1 MLDPSAASVA
11 AVSPDHLI
19 LLLHDLLRHLP
30 IVSLQSSTIIF
41 KPKKNAEMR
50 NAMTISRYVP
60 SSSSLT
66 PFEPKAMSTNNNAA
80 PPSGSAADGKFDDL
94 ISLVM
99 QRSRGEVGNDDIED
113 AINSIIGA
121 PAAASARKVKNTD
134 TIVPDEGN
142 YDDDDESDSDE
153 QPQKKRTALETKD
166 YLPPDKET
174 KESIAARNE
183 KLEEI
188 PFGKMGERMLVT
200 FGDGT
205 QPHLDVISSA
215 LLGTRSCLQRAILDA
230 RALHRTAKEQ
240 WHQARAAAVMHSS
253 SSVKDQMKK
262 TIGGELSATVPS
274 AAGDS
279 ELSFRALSGIDPL
292 RFDTPCGFNLE
303 QLETLFPEEMSA
315 YQRWK
320 KMHKA
325 YVENSADDM
334 KQPKIL
340 NDDEDTNTDIKED
353 TEEDKGDDT
362 IDYGGRLNLRL
373 ANFDARTT
381 EMGDDSY
388 LKFADYRKGS
398 FLSKNRGKPTADVK
412 EWKENRQQAPK
423 KRGRPKRTNWQN
435 LHHSC
440 VVFLHW
446 IGFDQ
451 RSALSPPNEETT
463 QALGFLAYDFF
474 GKIVEKAVSLRLE
487 STSSKGKARTLFGSE
502 EPILE
507 LTGGDQL
514 GVDDIERSLAEVKM
528 NSLYSSKDVELGN
541 SSKIAQ
547 LYFGPGFEDRLEL
560 EIDEI
565 FGPKKK
571 KKLSAQELERRKD
584 EETLF
589 SGIAAPPTLLS
600 NINDVLLQNNDDEL
614 KDEEE

>member
-1 MLDPSAASVA
+1 
-11 AVSPDHLI
+11 
-19 LLLHDLLRHLP
+19 
-30 IVSLQSSTIIF
+30 
-41 KPKKNAEMR
+41 
-50 NAMTISRYVP
+50 
-60 SSSSLT
+60 
-66 PFEPKAMSTNNNAA
+66 MSTNNNVAM
-80 PPSGSAADGKFDDL
+80 SSDSAGKFDDL

-99 QRSRGEVGNDDIED
+99 RRSRGEVGNDDIED

-121 PAAASARKVKNTD
+121 PTVAASTRKGTKND
-134 TIVPDEGN
+134 AIIPDEGN
-142 YDDDDESDSDE
+142 YDDDDDESDSAE
-153 QPQKKRTALETKD
+153 PPQKKRAASETD
-166 YLPPDKET
+166 EYLPSDKEA
-174 KESIAARNE
+174 KKAFAARNK

-230 RALHRTAKEQ
+230 RALHRKNKEK
-240 WHQARAAAVMHSS
+240 WHQARAAAMMHDS

-262 TIGGELSATVPS
+262 TTGGELTATVLT
-274 AAGDS
+274 GDS
-279 ELSFRALSGIDPL
+279 ELSFRALGGIDPL
-292 RFDTPCGFNLE
+292 RFDTPCGFGIE
-303 QLETLFPEEMSA
+303 QLNTLFPEEMSA

-325 YVENSADDM
+325 YVENSADDI
-334 KQPKIL
+334 KQPKL
-340 NDDEDTNTDIKED
+340 SNYEDDTNNKNKED
-353 TEEDKGDDT
+353 TEEDGDGGT
-362 IDYGGRLNLRL
+362 LDYGGRLTLRL

-388 LKFADYRKGS
+388 LKFADYRRGS
-398 FLSKNRGKPTADVK
+398 FLSKNTGAATADVK
-412 EWKENRQQAPK
+412 EWKQNKQQK

-446 IGFDQ
+446 VGFDQ

-474 GKIVEKAVSLRLE
+474 GKIVEKAVLLRLE
-487 STSSKGKARTLFGSE
+487 STSSKGKARKLFGSE

-514 GVDDIERSLAEVKM
+514 EIDDIKRSLAEVKM
-528 NSLYSSKDVELGN
+528 NSLYSSTDVELGN

-560 EIDEI
+560 ELDEI
-565 FGPKKK
+565 FGPKK

-589 SGIAAPPTLLS
+589 SGIAAPPTLLT
-600 NINDVLLQNNDDEL
+600 NINDVLVQNNDEEL
-614 KDEEE
+614 KEEEE

>member
-1 MLDPSAASVA
+1 
-11 AVSPDHLI
+11 
-19 LLLHDLLRHLP
+19 
-30 IVSLQSSTIIF
+30 
-41 KPKKNAEMR
+41 
-50 NAMTISRYVP
+50 
-60 SSSSLT
+60 
-66 PFEPKAMSTNNNAA
+66 MSTNNNAA
-80 PPSGSAADGKFDDL
+80 LPSDSAADGKFDDL

-99 QRSRGEVGNDDIED
+99 RRSRGEVGNDDIED

-121 PAAASARKVKNTD
+121 PAAASTRAVKNND
-134 TIVPDEGN
+134 TIIPDEGN
-142 YDDDDESDSDE
+142 YDDDDESDCAE
-153 QPQKKRTALETKD
+153 PPQKKHAASELLKEH
-166 YLPPDKET
+166 LPSAKEA
-174 KESIAARNE
+174 KKASAARNK
-183 KLEEI
+183 KLDEI
-188 PFGKMGERMLVT
+188 PFGKMAERMLVT

-230 RALHRTAKEQ
+230 RALHRKNKEQ
-240 WHQARAAAVMHSS
+240 WHQARAAAVMHKSS
-253 SSVKDQMKK
+253 SMKDQIKK
-262 TIGGELSATVPS
+262 TTVGELTATVAS
-274 AAGDS
+274 IGDS

-292 RFDTPCGFNLE
+292 RFDTPCGFGIE
-303 QLETLFPEEMSA
+303 QLNTLFPEELSA

-325 YVENSADDM
+325 YTDNSADDI
-334 KQPKIL
+334 KQTKEL
-340 NDDEDTNTDIKED
+340 DDEDDTNNKNKEG
-353 TEEDKGDDT
+353 TEEDGDDCT
-362 IDYGGRLNLRL
+362 NDYSGRLTMRL

-388 LKFADYRKGS
+388 LKFADYRRGS
-398 FLSKNRGKPTADVK
+398 FLPKNTGAPTADLK
-412 EWKENRQQAPK
+412 EWKENKQQK
-423 KRGRPKRTNWQN
+423 KRGRPKQRTNWQN

-446 IGFDQ
+446 VGFDQ

-514 GVDDIERSLAEVKM
+514 EIDDIKRSLAEVKM
-528 NSLYSSKDVELGN
+528 NSLYSSTDVDLGN

-560 EIDEI
+560 ELDEI

-571 KKLSAQELERRKD
+571 KLSAIELERRKD

-589 SGIAAPPTLLS
+589 SGIAAPPTLLN
-600 NINDVLLQNNDDEL
+600 NINDVLKNNDEEL

>member
-1 MLDPSAASVA
+1 
-11 AVSPDHLI
+11 
-19 LLLHDLLRHLP
+19 
-30 IVSLQSSTIIF
+30 
-41 KPKKNAEMR
+41 
-50 NAMTISRYVP
+50 
-60 SSSSLT
+60 
-66 PFEPKAMSTNNNAA
+66 MSTNNNVAMSSDGA
-80 PPSGSAADGKFDDL
+80 GKFDDL

-99 QRSRGEVGNDDIED
+99 RRSRGEVGNDDIED
-113 AINSIIGA
+113 AINSILGA
-121 PAAASARKVKNTD
+121 PTVAASTRKGTKND
-134 TIVPDEGN
+134 AIIPDEGN
-142 YDDDDESDSDE
+142 YDDDDDESDSAE
-153 QPQKKRTALETKD
+153 PPQKKHAASETDD
-166 YLPPDKET
+166 YLPSDKEA
-174 KESIAARNE
+174 KKASAARNK

-230 RALHRTAKEQ
+230 RALHRKNKEK
-240 WHQARAAAVMHSS
+240 WHQARAAAMMHDS

-262 TIGGELSATVPS
+262 TTGGELTATVLT
-274 AAGDS
+274 GDS
-279 ELSFRALSGIDPL
+279 ELSFRALGGIDPL
-292 RFDTPCGFNLE
+292 RFDTPCGFGIE
-303 QLETLFPEEMSA
+303 QLNTLFPEEMSA

-325 YVENSADDM
+325 YVENSADDI
-334 KQPKIL
+334 KQPKIS
-340 NDDEDTNTDIKED
+340 NYEDDTNNKNKED
-353 TEEDKGDDT
+353 TEEDGDDGT
-362 IDYGGRLNLRL
+362 LDYGGRLTLRL

-388 LKFADYRKGS
+388 LKFADYRRGS
-398 FLSKNRGKPTADVK
+398 FLSKNTGAATADVK
-412 EWKENRQQAPK
+412 EWKQNKQQK

-446 IGFDQ
+446 VGFDQ

-487 STSSKGKARTLFGSE
+487 STSSKGKARKLFGSE

-514 GVDDIERSLAEVKM
+514 EIDDIKRSLAEVKM
-528 NSLYSSKDVELGN
+528 NSLYSSTDVELGN

-560 EIDEI
+560 ELDEI
-565 FGPKKK
+565 FGPKK

-589 SGIAAPPTLLS
+589 SGIAAPPTLLT
-600 NINDVLLQNNDDEL
+600 NINDVLVQNNDEEL

>member
-1 MLDPSAASVA
+1 
-11 AVSPDHLI
+11 
-19 LLLHDLLRHLP
+19 
-30 IVSLQSSTIIF
+30 
-41 KPKKNAEMR
+41 
-50 NAMTISRYVP
+50 
-60 SSSSLT
+60 
-66 PFEPKAMSTNNNAA
+66 MSTNNNAA
-80 PPSGSAADGKFDDL
+80 PPSDSAADGKFDDL

-121 PAAASARKVKNTD
+121 PAAASARTVKHND

-142 YDDDDESDSDE
+142 YDDDESDSDE
-153 QPQKKRTALETKD
+153 PPRKKRAALETKE
-166 YLPPDKET
+166 YLPPDEET

-188 PFGKMGERMLVT
+188 PFGKMGERMMVT

-205 QPHLDVISSA
+205 LPHLDVISSA
-215 LLGTRSCLQRAILDA
+215 LLGTRSCIQRAILDA

-240 WHQARAAAVMHSS
+240 WHQARAAAVMHHSS
-253 SSVKDQMKK
+253 SFKDQLKK
-262 TIGGELSATVPS
+262 TIGGELSATAPS

-325 YVENSADDM
+325 YVENSADEI
-334 KQPKIL
+334 KQPKAL
-340 NDDEDTNTDIKED
+340 NDDDDENNNNKED
-353 TEEDKGDDT
+353 ADEDGGDDT

-388 LKFADYRKGS
+388 LKFANCRKGS
-398 FLSKNRGKPTADVK
+398 FLPKNRGKPTADVK
-412 EWKENRQQAPK
+412 EWKENRQQLPK
-423 KRGRPKRTNWQN
+423 KKGRPKRTNWQN
-435 LHHSC
+435 LHHTS

-451 RSALSPPNEETT
+451 RSALSPPNDETT
-463 QALGFLAYDFF
+463 QALAFLAYDFF

-514 GVDDIERSLAEVKM
+514 VVEDIERSLAEVKM
-528 NSLYSSKDVELGN
+528 NSLYSSKDMELGN

-565 FGPKKK
+565 FGPKK

-600 NINDVLLQNNDDEL
+600 NINDVLLQNNEL
-614 KDEEE
+614 KDEEEV

>member
-1 MLDPSAASVA
+1 
-11 AVSPDHLI
+11 
-19 LLLHDLLRHLP
+19 
-30 IVSLQSSTIIF
+30 
-41 KPKKNAEMR
+41 
-50 NAMTISRYVP
+50 
-60 SSSSLT
+60 
-66 PFEPKAMSTNNNAA
+66 MSTNNNVAM
-80 PPSGSAADGKFDDL
+80 SSDSAGKFDDL

-99 QRSRGEVGNDDIED
+99 RRSRGEVGNDDIED
-113 AINSIIGA
+113 AINSILGA
-121 PAAASARKVKNTD
+121 PTVAASTRKGTKND
-134 TIVPDEGN
+134 AIIPDEGN
-142 YDDDDESDSDE
+142 YDDDDDESDSAE
-153 QPQKKRTALETKD
+153 PPQKKHAASETD
-166 YLPPDKET
+166 EYLPSDKEA
-174 KESIAARNE
+174 KKASAARNK

-230 RALHRTAKEQ
+230 RALHRKNKEK
-240 WHQARAAAVMHSS
+240 WHQARAAAMMHDS

-262 TIGGELSATVPS
+262 TTGGELTATVLT
-274 AAGDS
+274 GDS
-279 ELSFRALSGIDPL
+279 ELSFRALGGIDPL
-292 RFDTPCGFNLE
+292 RFDTPCGFGIE
-303 QLETLFPEEMSA
+303 QLNTLFPEEMSA

-325 YVENSADDM
+325 YVENSADDI
-334 KQPKIL
+334 KQPKL
-340 NDDEDTNTDIKED
+340 SNYEDDTNNKNKED
-353 TEEDKGDDT
+353 TEEDGDDGT
-362 IDYGGRLNLRL
+362 LDYGGRLTLRL

-388 LKFADYRKGS
+388 LKFADYRRGS
-398 FLSKNRGKPTADVK
+398 FLSKNTGAATADVK
-412 EWKENRQQAPK
+412 EWKQNKQQK

-446 IGFDQ
+446 VGFDQ

-487 STSSKGKARTLFGSE
+487 STSSKGKARKLFGSE

-514 GVDDIERSLAEVKM
+514 EIDDIKRSLAEVKM
-528 NSLYSSKDVELGN
+528 NSLYSSTDVELGN

-560 EIDEI
+560 ELDEI
-565 FGPKKK
+565 FGPKK

-589 SGIAAPPTLLS
+589 SGISAPPTLLT
-600 NINDVLLQNNDDEL
+600 NINDVLVQNNDEEL
-614 KDEEE
+614 KEEEE

>member
-1 MLDPSAASVA
+1 
-11 AVSPDHLI
+11 
-19 LLLHDLLRHLP
+19 
-30 IVSLQSSTIIF
+30 
-41 KPKKNAEMR
+41 
-50 NAMTISRYVP
+50 
-60 SSSSLT
+60 
-66 PFEPKAMSTNNNAA
+66 MSTNNNVAM
-80 PPSGSAADGKFDDL
+80 SSDSAGKFDDL

-99 QRSRGEVGNDDIED
+99 RRSRGEVGNDDIED
-113 AINSIIGA
+113 AINSILGA
-121 PAAASARKVKNTD
+121 PTVAASTRKGTKND
-134 TIVPDEGN
+134 AIIPDEGN
-142 YDDDDESDSDE
+142 YDDDDDESDSAE
-153 QPQKKRTALETKD
+153 PPQKKHAASETD
-166 YLPPDKET
+166 EYLPSDKEA
-174 KESIAARNE
+174 KKASAARNK

-230 RALHRTAKEQ
+230 RALHRKDKEK
-240 WHQARAAAVMHSS
+240 WHQARAAAMMHDS

-262 TIGGELSATVPS
+262 TTGGELTATVLT
-274 AAGDS
+274 GDS
-279 ELSFRALSGIDPL
+279 ELSFRALGGIDPL
-292 RFDTPCGFNLE
+292 RFDTPCGFGIE
-303 QLETLFPEEMSA
+303 QLNTLFPEEMSA

-325 YVENSADDM
+325 YVENSADDI
-334 KQPKIL
+334 KQSKIS
-340 NDDEDTNTDIKED
+340 NYEDDTNNKNKED
-353 TEEDKGDDT
+353 TEEDGDDGT
-362 IDYGGRLNLRL
+362 LDYCGRLTLRL

-388 LKFADYRKGS
+388 LKFADYRRGS
-398 FLSKNRGKPTADVK
+398 FLSKNTGAATADVK
-412 EWKENRQQAPK
+412 EWKQNKQQK

-446 IGFDQ
+446 VGFDQ

-463 QALGFLAYDFF
+463 QALGFLAHDFF

-487 STSSKGKARTLFGSE
+487 STSSKGKARKLFGSE

-514 GVDDIERSLAEVKM
+514 EIDDIKRSLAEVKM
-528 NSLYSSKDVELGN
+528 NSLYSSTDVELGN

-560 EIDEI
+560 ELDEI
-565 FGPKKK
+565 FGPKK

-589 SGIAAPPTLLS
+589 SGIAAPPTLLT
-600 NINDVLLQNNDDEL
+600 NINDVLVQNNDEEL
-614 KDEEE
+614 KEEEE